1 MAEKLS
7 MRRALVVVVVAAAL
21 GLGGCASKRPKPAA
35 ATPSESSAAAG
46 DGAAGAGAATAGA
59 NADDEAAGPQGGSL
73 ATRIVYF
80 DFDSSEI
87 KGAGTDI
94 VAAHAKYLAA
104 HTGTRVRLEGH
115 TDERGSREYNIGLG
129 ERRAQAV
136 RRALLLQGATDA
148 QISTVSYGEER
159 PAVSGHDEA
168 AWAKNR
174 RVEIVYLALPVGV
187 TPPAGAAKP

>member
-1 MAEKLS
+1 MTEKVSMHRLILVLLLAVSVGLS
-7 MRRALVVVVVAAAL
+7 A
-21 GLGGCASKRPKPAA
+21 CASKKPKPAA
-35 ATPSESSAAAG
+35 PAAPSDANSAAQNNGAG
-46 DGAAGAGAATAGA
+46 DAGAAAGAGM
-59 NADDEAAGPQGGSL
+59 DDEAAGPQGGLL

-87 KGAGTDI
+87 KGSGTDV
-94 VAAHAKYLAA
+94 VASHAKFLAG
-104 HTGTRVRLEGH
+104 HSGTRVRLEGH

-159 PAVSGHDEA
+159 PAVSGHDETS
-168 AWAKNR
+168 WAKNR
-174 RVEIVYLALPVGV
+174 RVEIVYLAA
-187 TPPAGAAKP
+187 PAGAAKP